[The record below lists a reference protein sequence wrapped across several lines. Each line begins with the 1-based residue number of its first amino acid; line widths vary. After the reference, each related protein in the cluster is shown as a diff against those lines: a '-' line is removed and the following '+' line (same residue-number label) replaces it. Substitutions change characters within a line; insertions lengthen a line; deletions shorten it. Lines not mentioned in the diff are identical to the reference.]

1 MSKKTTREVIVEAA
15 DELFYERGFEATS
28 FADIAEVVKIS
39 RGNFYYHF
47 KTKDDILEAVIEYRL
62 VVRENMLERWEEEG
76 ATPAERIIKFINI
89 LIMNQVKIMRSGC
102 PVGSLCSELA
112 KIDHP
117 LLGEANRLLTL
128 FRDWLRKQFSALGH
142 NGNADE
148 LAMHVLMRSQGVAT
162 LANAF
167 HDKNFIKQEVEHMCL
182 WLEQYIPDEEKS

>member
-1 MSKKTTREVIVEAA
+1 MSEKSTRDIIIEAA
-15 DELFYERGFEATS
+15 DELFYERGFESTS
-28 FADIAEVVKIS
+28 FADIAEIVKIS

-62 VVRENMLERWEEEG
+62 AVRKVLLERWEDEAEG
-76 ATPAERIIKFINI
+76 PAERIRRFINI

-117 LLGEANRLLTL
+117 LLGEANRLLSL
-128 FRDWLRKQFSALGH
+128 FRDWLRKQFQALGRTAD
-142 NGNADE
+142 ADE

-167 HDKNFIKQEVEHMCL
+167 HDENFIKQEVEHMCV
-182 WLEQYIPDEEKS
+182 WLEEYIPDEEKC